1 MIHLIINQASHTQRR
16 LDDINKEEG
25 LAGMIHTGSQLFVI
39 KDCMDGSKEA
49 IYHVNLVYL
58 LDNVFTKNSTKYLS
72 IEQERYLAKF
82 LQEGGKVNDK
92 INEGTE
98 DVDPY
103 ENMDNV
109 MRQLDN
115 FLGSYFGEDNGKY
128 IR

>member
-1 MIHLIINQASHTQRR
+1 MIHLIINQASHTHG
-16 LDDINKEEG
+16 INEEEG
-25 LAGMIHTGSQLFVI
+25 LVGMIHTGNPLFVI

-58 LDNVFTKNSTKYLS
+58 LDDVFTKNSTKYLS
-72 IEQERYLAKF
+72 IEQGRYIAKF

-92 INEGTE
+92 INEGTK

-115 FLGSYFGEDNGKY
+115 FLGSYFGEDNDKY
-128 IR
+128 TR

>member
-1 MIHLIINQASHTQRR
+1 MIHLIINQASHTHG
-16 LDDINKEEG
+16 INKEEG
-25 LAGMIHTGSQLFVI
+25 LVDMIHTGNPLFVI
-39 KDCMDGSKEA
+39 KDCMDGNKEA

-58 LDNVFTKNSTKYLS
+58 LDDVFTKNNIKYLS
-72 IEQERYLAKF
+72 IEQERYISKF
-82 LQEGGKVNDK
+82 LQEGGEVNDK

-115 FLGSYFGEDNGKY
+115 FLGSYFGEDNDKY
-128 IR
+128 SR

>member
-1 MIHLIINQASHTQRR
+1 MIHLIINQASRTQCR
-16 LDDINKEEG
+16 LDDISKEEG
-25 LAGMIHTGSQLFVI
+25 LAGMIHTGNPLFVI

>member
-1 MIHLIINQASHTQRR
+1 MIYPITNQILHTHGIN
-16 LDDINKEEG
+16 NEEG
-25 LAGMIHTGSQLFVI
+25 LVGMIHTGNPLFVI
-39 KDCMDGSKEA
+39 KDCMDGNKEA

-58 LDNVFTKNSTKYLS
+58 LDDVFTKNNIKYLS
-72 IEQERYLAKF
+72 IEQERYIAKF
-82 LQEGGKVNDK
+82 LQEGGEVNDK

-115 FLGSYFGEDNGKY
+115 FLGSYFGEDNDKY
-128 IR
+128 SR

>member
-1 MIHLIINQASHTQRR
+1 MIHLIINQASHTHG
-16 LDDINKEEG
+16 INNEEG
-25 LAGMIHTGSQLFVI
+25 LVGMIHTGNPLFAI
-39 KDCMDGSKEA
+39 KDCMDGNKEA

-58 LDNVFTKNSTKYLS
+58 LDDVFTKNNIKYLS
-72 IEQERYLAKF
+72 IEQERYITKF

-115 FLGSYFGEDNGKY
+115 FLGSYFGEDNDKY
-128 IR
+128 SR

>member
-1 MIHLIINQASHTQRR
+1 MIHLIINQASHTHG
-16 LDDINKEEG
+16 INKEEG
-25 LAGMIHTGSQLFVI
+25 LVGMIHTGNPLFVI
-39 KDCMDGSKEA
+39 KGCMDGNKEA

-58 LDNVFTKNSTKYLS
+58 LDDVFTKNNIKYLS
-72 IEQERYLAKF
+72 IEQERYITKF
-82 LQEGGKVNDK
+82 LQEGGEVNDK

-115 FLGSYFGEDNGKY
+115 FLGSYFGEDNDKY
-128 IR
+128 SR

>member
-1 MIHLIINQASHTQRR
+1 MIHLIINQASHTHG
-16 LDDINKEEG
+16 INKEEEG
-25 LAGMIHTGSQLFVI
+25 VVGTIHTGNPLFVI
-39 KDCMDGSKEA
+39 KDCMDGNKEA

-58 LDNVFTKNSTKYLS
+58 LDGVFTKNNIKYLS
-72 IEQERYLAKF
+72 IEQERYIAKF

-92 INEGTE
+92 INEGTK

-103 ENMDNV
+103 ESMDNA

>member
-1 MIHLIINQASHTQRR
+1 MIYPITNQIRHTRCR
-16 LDDINKEEG
+16 LDCINEEEN
-25 LAGMIHTGSQLFVI
+25 LVSMIRTGNPLYVV

-49 IYHVNLVYL
+49 IYHVNLIYL
-58 LDNVFTKNSTKYLS
+58 LDNVFTKNNIKYLS
-72 IEQERYLAKF
+72 IEQERYIAKF

-98 DVDPY
+98 GVDPY

-115 FLGSYFGEDNGKY
+115 FLGSYFGEDNDKY
-128 IR
+128 SR

>member
-1 MIHLIINQASHTQRR
+1 MIHLIINQASHTHG
-16 LDDINKEEG
+16 INKEEG
-25 LAGMIHTGSQLFVI
+25 LVGMIHTGNPLFVI
-39 KDCMDGSKEA
+39 KDCMDGNKEA

-58 LDNVFTKNSTKYLS
+58 LDDAFTKNNIKYLS
-72 IEQERYLAKF
+72 IEQERYIAKF
-82 LQEGGKVNDK
+82 LQEGGEVNDK
-92 INEGTE
+92 INKGTE

-128 IR
+128 AR